1 MPYRRFTT
9 DAVASVPP
17 SGRVDLVVV
26 PLMMNA
32 GLPKLNSAR
41 GRRYDGTEQ
50 QSADVQGAGALE
62 PAERGRKV
70 RPMGT
75 NGGDTGETRQLLL
88 LIEDDARLGP
98 LMAKVL
104 QASFEVELVAD
115 GQQGYER
122 ARSGDHDV
130 MVIDRRLPSVDGL
143 TIVKRLRQDRVTT
156 PILLLT
162 ALGTTADKVDG
173 LDAGANDY
181 LVKPFEY
188 DELLA
193 RLRALTRRFDPQ
205 GVGLPIGESTFYPDD
220 GCIYSPHIGRIL
232 LTPREC
238 AMLRLFAEN
247 PERTFSREHILRTV
261 FSADDQPGTVDTYV
275 HYLRRKT
282 DRDIVLTVRRRGYR
296 LGQL

>member
-1 MPYRRFTT
+1 M
-9 DAVASVPP
+9 
-17 SGRVDLVVV
+17 G
-26 PLMMNA
+26 
-32 GLPKLNSAR
+32 NSA
-41 GRRYDGTEQ
+41 
-50 QSADVQGAGALE
+50 
-62 PAERGRKV
+62 
-70 RPMGT
+70 
-75 NGGDTGETRQLLL
+75 NGETRPFLLL
-88 LIEDDARLGP
+88 VEDDLKLGP

-104 QASFEVELVAD
+104 QSSFEVELIAD
-115 GQQGYER
+115 GQQGCER
-122 ARSGDHDV
+122 ALSGDHDV
-130 MVIDRRLPSVDGL
+130 MVIDRRLPSMDGL
-143 TIVKRLRQDRVTT
+143 SIVQHVRHERVAT
-156 PILLLT
+156 PIMLLT

-181 LVKPFEY
+181 LVKPFEF

-205 GVGLPIGESTFYPDD
+205 GAGLPVGEWTFYPDD

-238 AMLRLFAEN
+238 ALLRLLAEN
-247 PERTFSREHILRTV
+247 PERTFTREQILRAV

-282 DRDIVLTVRRRGYR
+282 DRDIVLTVRRKGYR

>member
-1 MPYRRFTT
+1 MRFM
-9 DAVASVPP
+9 AAAN
-17 SGRVDLVVV
+17 SG
-26 PLMMNA
+26 P
-32 GLPKLNSAR
+32 GQAR
-41 GRRYDGTEQ
+41 
-50 QSADVQGAGALE
+50 
-62 PAERGRKV
+62 PF
-70 RPMGT
+70 
-75 NGGDTGETRQLLL
+75 LLL
-88 LIEDDARLGP
+88 VEDDPRLGP

-104 QASFEVELVAD
+104 QATFEVELIAD

-122 ARSGDHDV
+122 ASTGDHDV
-130 MVIDRRLPSVDGL
+130 LVIDRRLPSLDGL
-143 TIVKRLRQDRVTT
+143 SIVQRLRQERVTT

-205 GVGLPIGESTFYPDD
+205 GVGLPVGDWTFYPDD
-220 GCIYSPHIGRIL
+220 ACIYSPHIGRIL
-232 LTPREC
+232 LTPRESEL
-238 AMLRLFAEN
+238 LRLLAEN
-247 PERTFSREHILRTV
+247 PERTYTREQILRSV

-282 DRDIVLTVRRRGYR
+282 DRDIILTVRRRGYR